1 MSRRSG
7 SRGRGAERG
16 YREIV
21 IDGFEVLVGRGARDN
36 DHLTL
41 KVAEP
46 DDLWLHAAGYAGSH
60 VVVRNPDSL
69 PELPRH
75 VVEQAA
81 ALAAWHSK
89 ARGAGGKVE
98 IHVCRAG
105 DVKKPRGYP
114 PGMVVLKRWESL
126 KVYAREPVLRDTAAA
141 QE

>member
-7 SRGRGAERG
+7 SRGRSAERG

-60 VVVRNPDSL
+60 VVVRNPERL

-98 IHVCRAG
+98 VHVCRAG
-105 DVKKPRGYP
+105 EVKKPRGYP

-126 KVYAREPVLRDTAAA
+126 KVYAREPALSTAA
-141 QE
+141 QDE

>member
-1 MSRRSG
+1 MSRRS
-7 SRGRGAERG
+7 SRGLSAQRG
-16 YREIV
+16 YRTV
-21 IDGFEVLVGRGARDN
+21 DVDGFEVLVGRGARDN

-81 ALAAWHSK
+81 VLAAWHSK

-126 KVYAREPVLRDTAAA
+126 KVYARQPALSDPAT
-141 QE
+141 QDD